1 MASSALGAPQTPN
14 VEKVTLW
21 VAQVSLRARRRLE
34 CVLGHRGASFP
45 ISSGPPGPCGSS
57 HEHDVNKPV
66 RFPPRESPPAIDIEA
81 EGSPE
86 V

>member
-21 VAQVSLRARRRLE
+21 VAQVSIRARRRLD
-34 CVLGHRGASFP
+34 CVLGHRGASFS
-45 ISSGPPGPCGSS
+45 ISRGPPGPCGGS
-57 HEHDVNKPV
+57 HEHDLNKPIH
-66 RFPPRESPPAIDIEA
+66 FPPRDSHPAIDIEA
-81 EGSPE
+81 EGSQE